1 MMTDE
6 QNRATK
12 VFGSS
17 AFVLLLVFAAWR
29 HDIGLMI
36 LAVIA
41 IVAIVLEL

>member
-6 QNRATK
+6 QNRAAK

-17 AFVLLLVFAAWR
+17 AFVLLLVFGAWR
-29 HDIGLMI
+29 HEIAVMI

-41 IVAIVLEL
+41 IVAIVLER